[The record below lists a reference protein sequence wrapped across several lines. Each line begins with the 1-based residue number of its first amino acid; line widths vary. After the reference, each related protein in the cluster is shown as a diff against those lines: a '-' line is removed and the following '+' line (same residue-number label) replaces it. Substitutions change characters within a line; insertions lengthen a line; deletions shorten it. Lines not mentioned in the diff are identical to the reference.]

1 MSPICIPLIFLSTL
15 MKLASTLAKILY
27 NGMESRHP
35 WQTNIRVK
43 GSDRRPF
50 ILIFDLMLVYAT
62 LIMWMNLPP
71 YPNLCK
77 TEKIFIQF
85 IWLINYDT
93 NSRKSV
99 NSKFILFIIA
109 SDWRS
114 PIIVFT
120 LFFFHNNQLNWILD
134 LLFLKL
140 EYNVLNLFLFSQDI
154 FKIFHNRK
162 VDFLMYS

>member
-50 ILIFDLMLVYAT
+50 ILILDLMLVYAT
-62 LIMWMNLPP
+62 LIVWMNLPP
-71 YPNLCK
+71 VYL
-77 TEKIFIQF
+77 TH
-85 IWLINYDT
+85 LYDT
-93 NSRKSV
+93 NSRKNV
-99 NSKFILFIIA
+99 NSKLILFIIA

-114 PIIVFT
+114 PITVST
-120 LFFFHNNQLNWILD
+120 LFFFHNNQLNWTLD
-134 LLFLKL
+134 LLFLKW